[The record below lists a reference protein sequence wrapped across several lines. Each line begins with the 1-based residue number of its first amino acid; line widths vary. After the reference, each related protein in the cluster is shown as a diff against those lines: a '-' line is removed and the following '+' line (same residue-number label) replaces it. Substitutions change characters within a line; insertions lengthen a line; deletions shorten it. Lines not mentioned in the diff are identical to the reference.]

1 MPSEH
6 NLGSGI
12 DHSGSPSY
20 NTDPF
25 NAQGGQSG
33 QSAGVDYK
41 ALYEE
46 LESKMGGMGNELGE
60 FRSFFEGIS
69 PLLDKL
75 DKSPELVQA
84 IIDGKIDADLAK
96 AVIDGKVSIGDAQ
109 AVTQAHTEVKKEL
122 GNKGYN
128 QTSAEDIA
136 KLVEQKVGEV
146 RGELKEVEEM
156 RSFEA
161 GVNEFIA
168 NTQDFSEYASEI
180 SDWLDEHD
188 VTDIRVAYYAV
199 KGQVSEREAK
209 KQAQRDAADYQKGN
223 VAPGGGNGAYYV
235 PNSGD
240 IVDQLIAGR
249 TNPNLF

>member
-6 NLGSGI
+6 NLGSMNDQMGS
-12 DHSGSPSY
+12 SGYNDPS
-20 NTDPF
+20 
-25 NAQGGQSG
+25 NASGGQSSNG
-33 QSAGVDYK
+33 AEVDYK

-60 FRSFFEGIS
+60 FRSFFQGIS

-84 IIDGKIDADLAK
+84 IVDGKIDAELAK
-96 AVIDGKVSIGDAQ
+96 AVMDGKVSIGDAK
-109 AVTQAHTEVKKEL
+109 AVTQAHAEVKKEM
-122 GNKGYN
+122 GSKGYN
-128 QTSAEDIA
+128 AASPEDIA
-136 KLVEQKVGEV
+136 RLVEEKVGEV

-161 GVNEFIA
+161 SVNDFIA
-168 NTQDFSEYASEI
+168 NTPDFSEYASEI

-188 VTDIRVAYYAV
+188 VTDIKVAYYAV

-209 KQAQRDAADYQKGN
+209 KQAERDAAEYQKGM
-223 VAPGGGNGAYYV
+223 VAPGGGSGSYYV
-235 PNSGD
+235 PNSGEL
-240 IVDQLIAGR
+240 VDQLIAGR